1 MDFGVR
7 EAHAQKPEA
16 RMREV
21 AEDSPEAGTRAPERT
36 DAYLSHWN
44 ALGEL
49 RRWPLPAT
57 GAIMTIGRSS
67 AADVCLAADP
77 QVSRLHATLE
87 HIGGEWT
94 ISDDGLSSNGT
105 SVNGRRV
112 SHRVRLRDRDM
123 IRVGST
129 TLTFCAP
136 QQQPS
141 AATVAGVEIP
151 AIRRLTQPQRL
162 VLAALCRHYR
172 DGQAYALPA
181 TNQQIAAELSLSLD
195 AVKTHLRVL
204 YHKFGIEELPQ
215 NQKRARLAALAM
227 ELGLMSDL

>member
-1 MDFGVR
+1 
-7 EAHAQKPEA
+7 
-16 RMREV
+16 MREV
-21 AEDSPEAGTRAPERT
+21 AEEFPEAGTRAPEPA
-36 DAYLSHWN
+36 DAYLSYWN

-49 RRWPLPAT
+49 RRWPLPVT
-57 GAIMTIGRSS
+57 GAVVTIGRSTS
-67 AADVCLAADP
+67 ADVCLAADP

-112 SHRVRLRDRDM
+112 SSRVRLRDRDM

-136 QQQPS
+136 QQQS
-141 AATVAGVEIP
+141 GAETVAGAEIP
-151 AIRRLTQPQRL
+151 AIRRLTHPQRL
-162 VLAALCRHYR
+162 VLAALCRPYR
-172 DGQAYALPA
+172 DGSVYPLPA

-215 NQKRARLAALAM
+215 NQKRARLAALAA
-227 ELGLMSDL
+227 ELGLTSDR

>member
-1 MDFGVR
+1 M
-7 EAHAQKPEA
+7 P
-16 RMREV
+16 EV
-21 AEDSPEAGTRAPERT
+21 AEDAVEAIPHAPEPAE
-36 DAYLSHWN
+36 AYLSQWN

-49 RRWPLPAT
+49 GRWPLPT
-57 GAIMTIGRSS
+57 SGAVVTVGRSS
-67 AADVCLAADP
+67 SADVCLASDP

-87 HIGGEWT
+87 QIGGEWT
-94 ISDDGLSSNGT
+94 IADDGLSSNGT

-112 SHRVRLRDRDM
+112 AHRVRLRDRDM

-141 AATVAGVEIP
+141 AATVAGTQIP
-151 AIRRLTQPQRL
+151 AVRRLTEPQRH
-162 VLAALCRHYR
+162 VLAALCRPCR
-172 DGQAYALPA
+172 DGQVFVPPA

-215 NQKRARLAALAM
+215 NQKRARLAALAA